1 MEISER
7 VANGVVILDL
17 SGRFIL
23 SDGEALLRKKVD
35 DLIERGQL
43 QVLVNFKDVTYLD
56 SAGVGSLVWKYV
68 TIRKLGGRLKL
79 VHLKIRS
86 FRVLATTRLLAVLE
100 NFETEQD
107 ALDSFKR

>member
-7 VANGVVILDL
+7 TADGVVILDL

-23 SDGEALLRKKVD
+23 SDGEELFRKKVD

-43 QVLVNFKDVTYLD
+43 QVLVNFKDVSYLD

-100 NFETEQD
+100 NFESEQE

>member
-7 VANGVVILDL
+7 TVDGVAILDL
-17 SGRFIL
+17 KGRFIL
-23 SDGEALLRKKVD
+23 SDGEDVFRKKID
-35 DLIERGQL
+35 DLIASGQL

-79 VHLKIRS
+79 VHLMIRS

-100 NFETEQD
+100 NFESEQA

>member
-7 VANGVVILDL
+7 SADGVVILDL

-23 SDGEALLRKKVD
+23 SDGEELFRKKVD
-35 DLIERGQL
+35 ELIERGQL
-43 QVLVNFKDVTYLD
+43 QILVNFQDITYLD
-56 SAGVGSLVWKYV
+56 SAGIGSLVWKYV

-79 VHLKIRS
+79 VHLKVRS

-100 NFETEQD
+100 NFESEQD
-107 ALDSFKR
+107 ALNSFKQ

>member
-7 VANGVVILDL
+7 SADGVVILDL

-23 SDGEALLRKKVD
+23 SDGEELFRKKVD
-35 DLIERGQL
+35 ELIERGQL
-43 QVLVNFKDVTYLD
+43 QILVNFQEITYLD
-56 SAGVGSLVWKYV
+56 SAGIGSLVWKYV

-79 VHLKIRS
+79 VHLKVRS

-100 NFETEQD
+100 NFESEQD
-107 ALDSFKR
+107 ALNSFKP

>member
-7 VANGVVILDL
+7 TADGVVILDL

-23 SDGEALLRKKVD
+23 SDGEELFRKTVD

-43 QVLVNFKDVTYLD
+43 QILVNFKDVSYLD

-79 VHLKIRS
+79 AHLKVRS

-100 NFETEQD
+100 NFESEQE

>member
-1 MEISER
+1 MEITER
-7 VANGVVILDL
+7 SADGVVILDL

-23 SDGEALLRKKVD
+23 SDGEELFRKKVD
-35 DLIERGQL
+35 ELIERGQL
-43 QVLVNFKDVTYLD
+43 QLLVNFQDITYLD
-56 SAGVGSLVWKYV
+56 SAGIGSLVWKYV

-79 VHLKIRS
+79 VHLKVRS

-100 NFETEQD
+100 NFESEQE

>member
-7 VANGVVILDL
+7 TADGVVILDL

-23 SDGEALLRKKVD
+23 SDGEELFRKTVD

-43 QVLVNFKDVTYLD
+43 QVLVNFKDVSYLD

-100 NFETEQD
+100 NFESEQE
-107 ALDSFKR
+107 ALDSFKK

>member
-7 VANGVVILDL
+7 SADGVVILDL

-23 SDGEALLRKKVD
+23 SDGEELFRKKVD
-35 DLIERGQL
+35 ELIERGQL
-43 QVLVNFKDVTYLD
+43 QILVNFQEITYLD
-56 SAGVGSLVWKYV
+56 SAGIGSLVWKYV

-79 VHLKIRS
+79 VHLKVRS

-100 NFETEQD
+100 NFESEQD
-107 ALDSFKR
+107 ALNSFKQ

>member
-1 MEISER
+1 MEITER
-7 VANGVVILDL
+7 TVNGVAILDL

-23 SDGEALLRKKVD
+23 SDGEELFRKKVD
-35 DLIERGQL
+35 ELIERSQL
-43 QVLVNFKDVTYLD
+43 QVLVNFKDVSYLD

-68 TIRKLGGRLKL
+68 TIRKMGGRLKL
-79 VHLKIRS
+79 VHLKVRS

-100 NFETEQD
+100 NFESEQE

>member
-7 VANGVVILDL
+7 TADGVVILDL

-23 SDGEALLRKKVD
+23 SDGEELFRKTVD

-43 QVLVNFKDVTYLD
+43 QILVNFKDVSYLD

-68 TIRKLGGRLKL
+68 TVRKLGGRLKL
-79 VHLKIRS
+79 VHLKVRS

-100 NFETEQD
+100 NFESEQD

>member
-7 VANGVVILDL
+7 TADGVVILDL

-23 SDGEALLRKKVD
+23 SDGEELFRKTVD

-79 VHLKIRS
+79 VHLKVRS

-100 NFETEQD
+100 NFESEQE

>member
-7 VANGVVILDL
+7 TAGGVVILDL

-23 SDGEALLRKKVD
+23 SDGEDLFRKTID
-35 DLIERGQL
+35 DLIERNQL

-79 VHLKIRS
+79 VHLKVRS

-100 NFETEQD
+100 NFESEQE

>member
-1 MEISER
+1 MELTER
-7 VANGVVILDL
+7 SADGVVILDL

-23 SDGEALLRKKVD
+23 SDGEELFRKKVD
-35 DLIERGQL
+35 ELIERGQL
-43 QVLVNFKDVTYLD
+43 QMLVNFKDVTYLD
-56 SAGVGSLVWKYV
+56 SAGIGSLVWKYV

-79 VHLKIRS
+79 VHLKVRS

-100 NFETEQD
+100 NFDSEQE

>member
-7 VANGVVILDL
+7 TADGVVILDL

-23 SDGEALLRKKVD
+23 SDGEELFRKTVD

-43 QVLVNFKDVTYLD
+43 QVLVNVKDVSYLD

-100 NFETEQD
+100 NFESEQE
-107 ALDSFKR
+107 ALDSFKK

>member
-7 VANGVVILDL
+7 NADGVVILDL

-23 SDGEALLRKKVD
+23 SDGEELFRTKVD
-35 DLIERGQL
+35 DLIAQGRLQL
-43 QVLVNFKDVTYLD
+43 LVNFKDVTYLD
-56 SAGVGSLVWKYV
+56 SAGIGSLVWKYV

-79 VHLKIRS
+79 VHLKVRS

-100 NFETEQD
+100 NFESEQE

>member
-1 MEISER
+1 MELTER
-7 VANGVVILDL
+7 SADGVVILDL

-23 SDGEALLRKKVD
+23 SDGEELFRKKVD
-35 DLIERGQL
+35 ELIERGQL

-56 SAGVGSLVWKYV
+56 SAGIGSLVWKYV

-79 VHLKIRS
+79 VHLKVRS

-100 NFETEQD
+100 NFETEQE

>member
-1 MEISER
+1 MELIER
-7 VANGVVILDL
+7 SADGVVILDL

-23 SDGEALLRKKVD
+23 SDGEELFRTKVD
-35 DLIERGQL
+35 ELIERGQL

-56 SAGVGSLVWKYV
+56 SAGIGSLVWKYV

-79 VHLKIRS
+79 VNLKVRS

-100 NFETEQD
+100 NFESEQE
-107 ALDSFKR
+107 ALDSFKG